1 MIRKT
6 LGGQRLGSGK
16 KMDVEMHGYERST
29 HNLSKV
35 LRTTVSPGT
44 LVPFMNLVALPGDT
58 FDIDLSCDIMTHP
71 TIGPLF
77 GSFKVQLDV
86 FQIPMRLYNSYL
98 TYNKS
103 EVGLDMSKIKMPQ
116 YTMRAFR
123 PDVEP
128 QDIDNSQINPSSLL
142 SYLGL
147 RGIGRIDPEI
157 ESATAT
163 REFNAIPWLG
173 YWDIYFQYYANKQ
186 EEIGG
191 VIHGASIVLTDQT
204 VDEIN
209 ITNGMGTTLLPVSPT
224 QISLQGGL
232 STTIEVT
239 YTGTAPDPKQI
250 LINTSTNGVKSMY
263 DLCSGVLD
271 QTAGQ
276 ILGTYNAMTWGITEF
291 LNWRY
296 ATNADLYTV
305 APNVTTFPL
314 ENINKMRRDIMA
326 WNNTTAPFLITAG
339 SEAPYGYMLQ
349 YSGNDVNNALNA
361 QEGLAVKTYQSDL
374 FNNWLRDEYINY
386 ISSVSSVS
394 TAGDSFSIDSF
405 NFASKVY
412 KLLNRI
418 AVSDG
423 TYESWVETVY
433 GEEMMRRATT
443 PMYMGGLQK
452 ELIFQEVIS
461 QSQTEGQALG
471 TLAGKGRLAQGGKGG
486 TVVIKVKEP
495 SYIMGIFSLT
505 PRTDYSQGNR
515 WDVHLKTWDDLHKP
529 QLDEIGFQDLITE
542 QMAWWDTT
550 WNSVAWLQNSAG
562 KQPAW
567 INYMTD
573 YNETKGN
580 FAIQSN
586 EMFMTLNRRYEYSAE
601 TGIIDLTTL
610 VDPAKYNFIFAE
622 TSPDAMN
629 FWVQVGMDIVA
640 RRVMSAKIMPN
651 L

>member
-550 WNSVAWLQNSAG
+550 WNSVTWLQNSAG

-573 YNETKGN
+573 YNETRGN

-629 FWVQVGMDIVA
+629 FWCQIGMDITA